1 MILGVHGEPTVT
13 SDELDID
20 FGADE
25 RRFDEWYQGEY
36 RRVVALVYTLSGSRT
51 AAEELSQDAFLE
63 AHRRWGTISSYANP
77 GGWVRKV
84 AMNKARSA
92 LRRRAAEVRAYTK
105 HVGRSRTLPAE
116 LPEPSHDFWAAVRAL
131 PDKQA
136 QVIALHYL
144 EDRPIDDIAAV
155 LEIST
160 GTVKTHLH
168 RGRQNLASTLGY
180 EHDEDA

>member
-1 MILGVHGEPTVT
+1 MT
-13 SDELDID
+13 SGELDFD

-51 AAEELSQDAFLE
+51 AAEELTQDAFLE
-63 AHRRWGTISSYANP
+63 AHRRWGTISSYADP

-105 HVGRSRTLPAE
+105 HVGRTRALPTE

-155 LEIST
+155 LEIAP

-168 RGRQNLASTLGY
+168 RGRQNLATTLGY
-180 EHDEDA
+180 ENDEDA